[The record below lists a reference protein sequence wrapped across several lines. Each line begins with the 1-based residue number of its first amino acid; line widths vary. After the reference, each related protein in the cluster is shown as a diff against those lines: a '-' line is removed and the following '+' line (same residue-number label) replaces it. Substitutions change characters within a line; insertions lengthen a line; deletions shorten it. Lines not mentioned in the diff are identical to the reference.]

1 MFIYKD
7 LYSSASS
14 HIIMPNDKVHV
25 NVQNQQG
32 KSAAP
37 SAIKLSKTDSLKKVK
52 LKIAVMSGK
61 GGVGKSFVT
70 MSLAVGFALRGLKVG
85 ILDADIYGPTIPK
98 LLGLTN
104 TSLYLDDKRQVI
116 IPAVGPLGIK
126 VVSMDFLLPSEE
138 TAVVWRGAL
147 VAKAVDD
154 FLSNVDWG
162 ELDVL
167 LIDLPPGTGDA
178 PLTMAQMLSDQMTG
192 SIIVTIPSDVSLR
205 IVKKSIDFSKK
216 LKIPIIGIVENMCC
230 FTCPESG
237 KSYNIFGK
245 NIGEDMAKQEGLK
258 FLGRI
263 PMDPRIS
270 ESNDAGVPFL
280 LKYPDIEATQSVMNI
295 VNEVLEMNK
304 DKLSGQQKKTLS
316 LMKLPGE
323 EEEQ

>member
-1 MFIYKD
+1 
-7 LYSSASS
+7 
-14 HIIMPNDKVHV
+14 
-25 NVQNQQG
+25 
-32 KSAAP
+32 
-37 SAIKLSKTDSLKKVK
+37 
-52 LKIAVMSGK
+52 
-61 GGVGKSFVT
+61 

-85 ILDADIYGPTIPK
+85 VLDADIYGPTIPK

-116 IPAVGPLGIK
+116 IPPAVGPLGIK
-126 VVSMDFLLPSEE
+126 VVSMDFLLPSED

-162 ELDVL
+162 GELDAL

-192 SIIVTIPSDVSLR
+192 SVIVTIPPSDVSMR

-237 KSYNIFGK
+237 KTYNIFGRGG
-245 NIGEDMAKQEGLK
+245 IGGEEMAKQEGLQ

-270 ESNDAGVPFL
+270 EANDAGGVPFL
-280 LKYPDIEATQSVMNI
+280 LKYPDIEAAQR
-295 VNEVLEMNK
+295 VLEIVDKILEENK
-304 DKLSGQQKKTLS
+304 DKLSGQQRKTLS

-323 EEEQ
+323 EEDQS

>member
-1 MFIYKD
+1 M
-7 LYSSASS
+7 S
-14 HIIMPNDKVHV
+14 NDRVHV
-25 NVQNQQG
+25 NVQGQQG
-32 KSAAP
+32 KPAP

-52 LKIAVMSGK
+52 MKIAVMSGK

-85 ILDADIYGPTIPK
+85 VLDADIYGPTIPK

-126 VVSMDFLLPSEE
+126 VVSMDFLLPSED

-162 ELDVL
+162 ELDAL

-192 SIIVTIPSDVSLR
+192 SVIVTIPSDVSMR

-237 KSYNIFGK
+237 KTYNIFGRG
-245 NIGEDMAKQEGLK
+245 IGEEMAKQEGLQ

-270 ESNDAGVPFL
+270 EANDAGVPFL
-280 LKYPDIEATQSVMNI
+280 LKYPDIEAAQR
-295 VNEVLEMNK
+295 VLEIVDKILEENK
-304 DKLSGQQKKTLS
+304 DKLSGQQRKTLS

-323 EEEQ
+323 EEDQS